1 MLQHCL
7 SKQTPLP
14 APRAVGKLGIVMMT
28 DIRGA
33 SSTKAKKGAGVAPIY
48 SRDECADACT
58 SRSGSHAAR
67 FYGPSN
73 LD

>member
-14 APRAVGKLGIVMMT
+14 APRAVGELGIVMMK

-33 SSTKAKKGAGVAPIY
+33 SSTKAKERRPGKG
-48 SRDECADACT
+48 STR
-58 SRSGSHAAR
+58 
-67 FYGPSN
+67 N
-73 LD
+73 